1 MRTALLKLIL
11 EDSMARFD
19 MADTSRF
26 DCKIA
31 GSHFLVVDFVAKER
45 ISIPFEV
52 DLSLASEEEVKF
64 DNVVGKSATL
74 IIHGDPGDRYFHG
87 IVNKFI
93 QTGTDGRFYLYRAR
107 IVPQIWL
114 LALRQDCRIFQQKTV
129 PDIVKEVL
137 ENAGVTGDL
146 FDFRLQ
152 GSYAQREYCVQ
163 YRESDLNFISRLLE
177 EEGIFYFF
185 EHTDSQH
192 KMVLGD
198 GTVNYQPIAGDSK
211 VVFNEGGSMVSEEEA
226 IIRFMLSRQILSGK
240 CTLKD
245 FNFEKPSMD
254 LTAENSDADNK
265 ELEVYDYPGEYA
277 TQEYGKQL
285 AQVRLQET
293 IMFKDTGEG
302 ESTVP
307 RLLPGFTFTLHGHDL
322 DAFNQ
327 EYVLYEVV
335 HTGKQP
341 QVLAEKS
348 AEGQGTSWGNT
359 FLAVPSSVTL
369 RPEQVASKPVVEG
382 VQTAIVTGPSGEEI
396 YPDEHGRVKVQ
407 FHWDRQGK
415 HDENSSCWIRVSQA
429 WAGAGWGA
437 MYIPRINQE
446 VIVDFIEGD
455 PDRPIITGRVY
466 HGTNTPPY
474 PLPAEKTKSTIKS
487 DSTKGGGGSNEI
499 RFEDKKGSE
508 EIFVHGQKDWTIAI
522 ENDKNQTVGNN
533 ETLSVG
539 TNRSKTV
546 GSDQSESIGANK
558 TISVGSNHSETIG
571 ANKTESVGANMSLS
585 VGANQTDNVA
595 VAKAVSIG
603 AAYQITVGAAM
614 NETVGGAKAEEI
626 GAVKSVNVGASSTEN
641 VGGDK
646 SVDAGKDI
654 SNKAGKDI
662 TVQSGK
668 KMKLTAGDDFAL
680 SGKKKGL
687 IDIKDE
693 LTIKVGS
700 ASISMKKNGD
710 ITIKGAKINIKGS
723 GNITLKGSKI
733 LEN

>member
-1 MRTALLKLIL
+1 
-11 EDSMARFD
+11 MARFD

-26 DCKIA
+26 ECKLG
-31 GSHFLVVDFVAKER
+31 GSQYLVVDFVAREK
-45 ISIPFEV
+45 ISTPFKV
-52 DLSLASEEEVKF
+52 QLSLASEEETKF
-64 DNVVGKSATL
+64 EDVVGKPAAL
-74 IIHGDPGDRYFHG
+74 IIHGDPADRYFHG
-87 IVNKFI
+87 IVSQFI
-93 QTGTDGRFYLYRAR
+93 QVGMNGRFYLYQAC
-107 IVPQIWL
+107 IVPQVWL
-114 LALRQDCRIFQQKTV
+114 LCLRRDCRIYQQKTV

-137 ENAGVTGDL
+137 ESAGVTSDL
-146 FDFRLQ
+146 FEFRLQ
-152 GSYAQREYCVQ
+152 GTYAQREYCVQ

-198 GTVNYQPIAGDSK
+198 GTVNYQPIAGEPK
-211 VVFNEGGSMVSEEEA
+211 VIFNAGGGMVSEEESVT
-226 IIRFMLSRQILSGK
+226 RFALSRQILSGK
-240 CTLKD
+240 YTLRD

-254 LTAENSDADNK
+254 LTADKSDADNQ
-265 ELEVYDYPGEYA
+265 ELEVYDYPGEYS

-285 AQVRLQET
+285 ARVRLQET
-293 IMFKDTGEG
+293 VMFKDTGKG

-322 DAFNQ
+322 DSFNQ
-327 EYVLYEVV
+327 EYVLCEVV
-335 HTGKQP
+335 HSGKQP

-348 AEGQGTSWGNT
+348 AEGQGSSWGNT
-359 FLAVPSSVTL
+359 FVAVPSSVTL
-369 RPEQVASKPVVEG
+369 RPEQATPKPVVEG

-396 YPDEHGRVKVQ
+396 YPDKHGRVKVQ
-407 FHWDRQGK
+407 FHWDRQG
-415 HDENSSCWIRVSQA
+415 HGDENSSCWIRVSQA

-437 MYIPRINQE
+437 MFIPRINQE

-474 PLPAEKTKSTIKS
+474 TLPAEKTKSTIKS
-487 DSTKGGGGSNEI
+487 DCSKGGGGSNEI
-499 RFEDKKGSE
+499 RFEDKKGKE
-508 EIFVHGQKDWTIAI
+508 EIFLHGQKDWTIAI
-522 ENDKNQTVGNN
+522 GNDKNQTVGNN

-571 ANKTESVGANMSLS
+571 ANKTETIATNLSLS
-585 VGANQTDNVA
+585 VGANQSDTVGA
-595 VAKAVSIG
+595 AKAVTIG

-614 NETVGGAKAEEI
+614 NETVGAAKAEEI
-626 GAVKSVNVGASSTEN
+626 GALKSVNVGANSSEN

-646 SVDAGKDI
+646 SVNAGKNISESAGKDV
-654 SNKAGKDI
+654 SI
-662 TVQSGK
+662 TAGK
-668 KMKLTAGDDFAL
+668 KMTLAAGDDFSLA
-680 SGKKKGL
+680 GKKKGV

-693 LTIKVGS
+693 LTIKVGK
-700 ASISMKKNGD
+700 AAITLKKNGD
-710 ITIKGAKINIKGS
+710 ILIKGKNINIKGS
-723 GNITLKGSKI
+723 GKIVMKASKI